1 MVGQLNV
8 LLLFFQKPANIL
20 VMGEGP
26 ERGRVKIG
34 KYFEENFTAQLRSV
48 SIALLLKNKYSILSI
63 FMLSSSA
70 HVCRGLQLCY
80 AKAFWLSK

>member
-1 MVGQLNV
+1 
-8 LLLFFQKPANIL
+8 
-20 VMGEGP
+20 MGEGP

-70 HVCRGLQLCY
+70 HVQLCY
-80 AKAFWLSK
+80 TKAFWLSK